1 MHVHKA
7 ISVHTLYK
15 VYRTAGDSGG
25 EKPTLR
31 SEDHKA
37 QKKATEKKN

>member
-1 MHVHKA
+1 MFMKLLSA
-7 ISVHTLYK
+7 YSLQGIK
-15 VYRTAGDSGG
+15 NSGG